1 MSKQHGT
8 YWVVKEGQ
16 DTSGAV
22 TSGGYGKPNPDNLH
36 TVPLQTV
43 EAKVPF
49 SETTE
54 RIESVRYFER
64 KK

>member
-1 MSKQHGT
+1 MAKQHGT
-8 YWVVKEGQ
+8 FWEVKEGQ
-16 DTSGAV
+16 DTSEAV

-36 TVPLQTV
+36 TAPLQTI

-49 SETTE
+49 DETDE
-54 RIESVRYFER
+54 RIESVRYFEC